1 MFNIISRPPMYDQEA
16 VQPMRDEL
24 IAVGFTE
31 LLTPDDVDKAINVK
45 DDKTVLVMIN
55 SVCGCAA
62 GSARP
67 GVSLALQNDIIPDKL
82 YTGFAGQERDAV
94 DRIRQYIKG
103 YPPSSPSVALF
114 KNGELIYFM
123 RRMDIEG
130 YTAEQIANTLI
141 QVFNKY
147 CNAKGPSISPE
158 QFAQVQHAK
167 QCGSKIP
174 LLKDSILVSYFDKRL
189 TKK

>member
-1 MFNIISRPPMYDQEA
+1 MYDQDA

-24 IAVGFTE
+24 VAVGFEE
-31 LLTPDDVDKAINVK
+31 LLSAEDVDNAIKNN

-67 GVSLALQNDIIPDKL
+67 GVSLALQNDIIPDKI

-94 DRIRQYIKG
+94 ERIRQHIKG
-103 YPPSSPSVALF
+103 FPPSSPSIALF
-114 KNGELIYFM
+114 KNGELVHFVP
-123 RRMDIEG
+123 RLNIEG
-130 YTAEQIANTLI
+130 YTAEQIAQGLK
-141 QVFNKY
+141 QVFEEK
-147 CNAKGPSISPE
+147 CSAKGPSITPE
-158 QFAQVQHAK
+158 QFSQVMYAK

-174 LLKDSILVSYFDKRL
+174 LFKEN
-189 TKK
+189 

>member
-1 MFNIISRPPMYDQEA
+1 MFNIQSRPPLYDQDA

-24 IAVGFTE
+24 IAVGFKE
-31 LLTPDDVDKAINVK
+31 LLTPQEVDEAVKVK

-67 GVSLALQNDIIPDKL
+67 GISLALQNRTMPDKL
-82 YTGFAGQERDAV
+82 FTVFAGQEREAV
-94 DRIRQYIKG
+94 DRLRQYIPNF
-103 YPPSSPSVALF
+103 PPSSPCVALF

-123 RRMDIEG
+123 QRYDIEG
-130 YTAEQIANTLI
+130 NDAEYISGVLKE
-141 QVFNKY
+141 VFDDACSNH
-147 CNAKGPSISPE
+147 GPSISQE
-158 QFAQVQHAK
+158 DFAKVLYAK

-174 LLKDSILVSYFDKRL
+174 LFKV
-189 TKK
+189 

>member
-1 MFNIISRPPMYDQEA
+1 MFNILSRPPMYDQDA

-24 IAVGFTE
+24 IAVGFKE
-31 LLTPDDVDKAINVK
+31 LLTSEDVDKSINVK

-67 GVSLALQNDIIPDKL
+67 GVSLALQNKIIPDIL

-94 DRIRQYIKG
+94 DRIRQYIPG

-130 YTAEQIANTLI
+130 YSAEQISDTLVD
-141 QVFNKY
+141 VFNEK
-147 CNAKGPSISPE
+147 CSAQGPSVTPE
-158 QFAQVQHAK
+158 QFEQIQYAK

-174 LLKDSILVSYFDKRL
+174 LFKG
-189 TKK
+189 

>member
-1 MFNIISRPPMYDQEA
+1 MFNINSRSPMYDQDA

-24 IAVGFTE
+24 VAVGFEE
-31 LLTPDDVDKAINVK
+31 LLTPEDVDNAIKNNN
-45 DDKTVLVMIN
+45 DDNTVLVMIN

-94 DRIRQYIKG
+94 DRIRQFVAD
-103 YPPSSPSVALF
+103 YPPSSPSMALF
-114 KNGELIYFM
+114 KNGKLLQFIP
-123 RRMDIEG
+123 RHNIEG
-130 YTAEQIANTLI
+130 YTAEQIASNLKNI
-141 QVFNKY
+141 FNEK
-147 CNAKGPSISPE
+147 CSGKGPSITPE
-158 QFAQVQHAK
+158 QFSQVMHAK

-174 LLKDSILVSYFDKRL
+174 LFKGE
-189 TKK
+189 

>member
-1 MFNIISRPPMYDQEA
+1 MFNILSRPPMYDQDA

-24 IAVGFTE
+24 IAVGFNE
-31 LLTPDDVDKAINVK
+31 LLTPQQVDEAINVN

-67 GVSLALQNDIIPDKL
+67 GVSLALQNNIIPDKL

-103 YPPSSPSVALF
+103 FPPSSPSVALF

-130 YTAEQIANTLI
+130 YSAEQIAKTLVD
-141 QVFNKY
+141 VFNDK
-147 CNAKGPSISPE
+147 CSAQGPSISPE
-158 QFAQVQHAK
+158 QFEQVQYAK

-174 LLKDSILVSYFDKRL
+174 LFKEN
-189 TKK
+189 

>member
-1 MFNIISRPPMYDQEA
+1 MFNILSRPPMYDQGA

-24 IAVGFTE
+24 IAVGFNE
-31 LLTPDDVDKAINVK
+31 LLTPEQVDEAINVT

-67 GVSLALQNDIIPDKL
+67 GVSLALQNNIIPDKL

-94 DRIRQYIKG
+94 DRIRQHIKG
-103 YPPSSPSVALF
+103 FPPSSPSIALF

-130 YTAEQIANTLI
+130 YSAEQIAKTLVD
-141 QVFNKY
+141 VFNDK
-147 CNAKGPSISPE
+147 CSAQGPSISPE
-158 QFAQVQHAK
+158 QFEQVQYAK

-174 LLKDSILVSYFDKRL
+174 LFKEN
-189 TKK
+189 

>member
-1 MFNIISRPPMYDQEA
+1 MFNISSRPPMYDQDA

-31 LLTPDDVDKAINVK
+31 LVTPEDVDKAINVK

-114 KNGELIYFM
+114 KNGELLYFM

-130 YTAEQIANTLI
+130 YTAEYIAKTLKE
-141 QVFNKY
+141 VFNKM
-147 CNAKGPSISPE
+147 CNAKGPSITPE
-158 QFAQVQHAK
+158 QFSQVMHAK
-167 QCGSKIP
+167 SCGSKIP
-174 LLKDSILVSYFDKRL
+174 LFQGK
-189 TKK
+189 